1 MSIRDKKPP
10 RMIQNVFVLLL
21 LAVFAAMSTLLVTLG
36 AQVYR
41 GTVERS
47 NANNEARILSAVVR
61 SSLWAEDGVG
71 QVLVENQDGMNVLAV
86 VSNYGDESYVK
97 RLYCHDGMLY
107 ESFTSSEYD
116 FDVEDG
122 ESICQAASFE
132 PAIENGFL
140 TVNLTGVDGGKS
152 TVQMQLR
159 SGEVGR

>member
-41 GTVERS
+41 GTVERA
-47 NANNEARILSAVVR
+47 NANNQARILSAVVR

-71 QVLVENQDGMNVLAV
+71 QVLVENQNGVNVLAV

-97 RLYCHDGMLY
+97 RLYCHNGMLC
-107 ESFTSSEYD
+107 ESFTSAEYE
-116 FDVEDG
+116 FDAEDG

-132 PAIENGFL
+132 PAIVDGFL
-140 TVNLTGVDGGKS
+140 TVKLTGADGTQS

-159 SGEVGR
+159 SGEVAP

>member
-1 MSIRDKKPP
+1 
-10 RMIQNVFVLLL
+10 
-21 LAVFAAMSTLLVTLG
+21 
-36 AQVYR
+36 
-41 GTVERS
+41 
-47 NANNEARILSAVVR
+47 
-61 SSLWAEDGVG
+61 
-71 QVLVENQDGMNVLAV
+71 
-86 VSNYGDESYVK
+86 VK